1 MSTQE
6 IKSLL
11 HESIENI
18 DDNDFLIA
26 VKQIIDRKYKIN
38 DIPKLTDLQ
47 IKRIEES
54 HNQIKLGKSFSNHQ
68 ADLLVEKWLNE

>member
-6 IKSLL
+6 LKLIL

-18 DDNDFLIA
+18 NDTDFLIA
-26 VKQIIDRKYKIN
+26 VKQIIDRKYKSNESLVISEWQ
-38 DIPKLTDLQ
+38 L
-47 IKRIEES
+47 KRIEES
-54 HNQIKLGKSFSNHQ
+54 QQQIQNGKSFSNHQ

>member
-6 IKSLL
+6 IKTVL

-38 DIPKLTDLQ
+38 ENPKLNDWQ

-54 HNQIKLGKSFSNHQ
+54 HNQIKQGKSFSNHQ

>member
-6 IKSLL
+6 LKMVL

-26 VKQIIDRKYKIN
+26 VKQIIDRKYNSSKNIT
-38 DIPKLTDLQ
+38 LTDWQINRIDESHQQ
-47 IKRIEES
+47 IK
-54 HNQIKLGKSFSNHQ
+54 QGKKFTNHQ

>member
-1 MSTQE
+1 MSTEE
-6 IKSLL
+6 IKTVL

-18 DDNDFLIA
+18 DDDDFLFA
-26 VKQIIDRKYKIN
+26 VKQIIDRKYSPTDN
-38 DIPKLTDLQ
+38 PKLTNWQ

-54 HNQIKLGKSFSNHQ
+54 HNQIKQGKSFSNRQ

>member
-6 IKSLL
+6 IKQLL

-18 DDNDFLIA
+18 DDGAFLLA
-26 VKQIIDRKYKIN
+26 VKQIIDRKYTPGKPVTISEWQ
-38 DIPKLTDLQ
+38 IERIETSEEQ
-47 IKRIEES
+47 IKG
-54 HNQIKLGKSFSNHQ
+54 GKSISNSQ